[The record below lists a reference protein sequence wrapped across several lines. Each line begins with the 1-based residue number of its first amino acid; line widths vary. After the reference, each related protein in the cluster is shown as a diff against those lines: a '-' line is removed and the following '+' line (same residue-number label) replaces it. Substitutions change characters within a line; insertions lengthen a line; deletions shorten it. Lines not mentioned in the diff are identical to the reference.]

1 MMRGIVCGCR
11 GNCPEHDIVA
21 QKRAKRKGFEE
32 LTAQAKR
39 KTLKE
44 IRELFKE
51 KSVEYA
57 TPVSR
62 LAGFVIQQAS
72 FHVLINDIW

>member
-72 FHVLINDIW
+72 FHILINDIW